1 MKSVKPTLLVLAL
14 LSASVAL
21 PARIISYAPITDR
34 IAAPAVQHRMNRHYA
49 LIESEASIP
58 SLIPF
63 PIPTSPRSKVVLYDS
78 KGEQEPRVVFPEQG
92 SEADV
97 SFAAVWEKNGGT
109 PRIFIE
115 TDANLRG
122 DNPQRLR
129 RFLYS
134 ADAGQSWK
142 VVPIPSGSYLAPR
155 RFLED
160 IGGPITRGRGSPVRL
175 GTSDYP
181 FVLFAGYVPGD
192 EPAVYAVG
200 ADGSATRLLKLPGY
214 QASLIG
220 TDREGTRFLV
230 FGPLGPSGENAIGVL
245 TLGGSLTLVGQT
257 GSSFP
262 LEGWI
267 TDDASAYIEHVD
279 QSPRALSYYRGGTRT
294 EVAVGYPSSTICGI
308 CPASLEN
315 LRTLLPIPTA
325 DYSGAWIILVATGRP
340 TVLLRHMPGSAAV
353 EQWSDISAPEVEAVH
368 AGASGSR
375 LLIQVHR
382 ARPQVDQRIFIDPAL
397 ALWDVGQPAP
407 RRYDELF
414 LNEGPYKAFV
424 HLDVDAMAA
433 GETFVFD
440 SAATTSFPGPLP
452 SPAPP
457 GAGGGDVTQEWGVV
471 RASLKQRLVLPV
483 VTRVG
488 GAYGSFWRTDAV
500 FRNPSDAALEVRLR
514 YVPATGTQEPQ
525 EVLLSL
531 SPQEVRVV
539 SDVLLSLFGTESGS
553 GALFVTA
560 EGDRAVSLT
569 SRTYTTSPRGSFG
582 MGIGAVE
589 TLNAASARFPLTF
602 SGALLGKDFRT
613 NLLATDAGGRGGE
626 IGLVPAGTSGSAV
639 RVPFS
644 FLVPPGGVSQIGGLA
659 NMLGFEPHESGA
671 VTFAPASGEAIPAM
685 IAVDNRTNDPTYF
698 PPDLPSP
705 YVRTIPAVVHTDGAF
720 GSAWRTDLF
729 LFNPTGQART
739 VTLAARR
746 WTEPENEQILNLTL
760 LPRESKLIRDVLH
773 TAFGLTGIARLR
785 YVSGFGAETNGVRV
799 TSRTYTEDSSSGGT
813 FGFLMPPLNSFQSA
827 GSGESLEIL
836 GPQGQAN
843 FRTNLGL
850 VDLTAFPTGPPP
862 RAKIEIFD
870 EKGALVD
877 SFETAVPSA
886 GGVQLGDLFQARGLG
901 NGPAAAVIRIS
912 PFGGLIGAFATMTD
926 NGTNDPVYFAA
937 GLTSK

>member
-1 MKSVKPTLLVLAL
+1 MKPRKPTLLVLAL

-34 IAAPAVQHRMNRHYA
+34 IASPAVQHRMNRHYA

-63 PIPTSPRSKVVLYDS
+63 PIFASPRSKVVLYDS
-78 KGEQEPRVVFPEQG
+78 KGEREPRVVFPEQG

-109 PRIFIE
+109 PRLFIE
-115 TDANLRG
+115 TDANMRG

-129 RFLYS
+129 RFFYS
-134 ADAGQSWK
+134 ADAGHTWK
-142 VVPIPSGSYLAPR
+142 VVPISAASHLATR
-155 RFLED
+155 RSFED
-160 IGGPITRGRGSPVRL
+160 IGGPVTRGRGSPVRL
-175 GTSDYP
+175 GSTDYP
-181 FVLFAGYVPGD
+181 FVLLAADISGEQG
-192 EPAVYAVG
+192 VYAVG
-200 ADGSATRLLKLPGY
+200 ADGSVKLLLKLPGY
-214 QASLIG
+214 QSGLMG

-230 FGPLGPSGENAIGVL
+230 FGPLGQEDNALGIL

-267 TDDASAYIEHVD
+267 TDDGSAYLEHVD
-279 QSPRALSYYRGGTRT
+279 SATRALSYYRAGTKT

-308 CPASLEN
+308 CPIPFPPS
-315 LRTLLPIPTA
+315 RTLLAIPTA
-325 DYSGAWIILVATGRP
+325 DYSGAWIIRVATGRP
-340 TVLLRHMPGSAAV
+340 TVLLRHSPGSPAV
-353 EQWSDISAPEVEAVH
+353 EQWSDIAAPEVEAIH
-368 AGASGSR
+368 AGASGR
-375 LLIQVHR
+375 KLLIQVHR
-382 ARPQVDQRIFIDPAL
+382 ARPQADQRIFIDPAL

-424 HLDVDAMAA
+424 HLDVEAMGA

-440 SAATTSFPGPLP
+440 SAATTPFAGPLP

-500 FRNPSDAALEVRLR
+500 FRNPSDAVLEVRLR
-514 YVPATGTQEPQ
+514 YVPATPAQAPQ
-525 EVLLSL
+525 EVLISL
-531 SPQEVRVV
+531 SPQEIRVV

-582 MGIGAVE
+582 MGIGSIE

-644 FLVPPGGVSQIGGLA
+644 FVVPPGGVSQIGGLGD
-659 NMLGFEPHESGA
+659 MLGFEPHESGA
-671 VTFAPASGEAIPAM
+671 VTFAPASGEAIPAL

-720 GSAWRTDLF
+720 GSTWRTDLF
-729 LFNPTGQART
+729 LFNPAGQART
-739 VTLAARR
+739 VTLAVRR
-746 WTEPENEQILNLTL
+746 WAEPENEHVLNLTL
-760 LPRESKLIRDVLH
+760 LPRESKIIRDVLH

-799 TSRTYTEDSSSGGT
+799 TSRTYTEDLSSGGT

-836 GPQGQAN
+836 GPQGQAT

-877 SFETAVPSA
+877 TFETTVPSA